1 MQLTTPTATTTP
13 IVSSLLGGPSAAR
26 TRTGYALVVNAL
38 TWAGSLLVVAS
49 SVIHFELWDDH
60 GYRNIP
66 TIGPLFLFQA
76 VAGVLL
82 ALGTSVARRG
92 FLVLA
97 EAGFILS
104 TAAGLIISVNF
115 GLFGWQDSMSAPYA
129 GLALSVELAAAAL
142 LLAATALMVTSL
154 GRPIWPAG
162 SRKPKL
168 PA

>member
-1 MQLTTPTATTTP
+1 
-13 IVSSLLGGPSAAR
+13 
-26 TRTGYALVVNAL
+26 
-38 TWAGSLLVVAS
+38 
-49 SVIHFELWDDH
+49 
-60 GYRNIP
+60 
-66 TIGPLFLFQA
+66 
-76 VAGVLL
+76 LL
-82 ALGTSVARRG
+82 ALGTSVTRRG